1 MAEKLT
7 NEQQAAVDSRER
19 SLLVSAAAGSGK
31 TKVLVERLF
40 SYVEREGANLDD
52 FLIITYTRAAAS
64 ELRGKIAKALTE
76 RMERDPGNYHLRQQM
91 LRVYRADIKTVDAF
105 CTALLRENCH
115 LLGEDARGHVLRPD
129 FRVLDENEAQVL
141 RERVLARTLDDFYDC
156 LTPGGTLL
164 ADTLGAGRDDSALED
179 LVLELHAKLQAQPY
193 EDKWLE
199 AQRAFWRAVPDKIED
214 TPYGKILLNEVRR
227 KARHCKNLLQRA
239 AQEMCA
245 NDALNQ
251 KYAPAFL
258 DASYQLEALEGKT
271 AEGWDAARG
280 VTIAFPRLAA
290 VKDSDGGEMKARMK
304 SLWDNCKETVKGFA
318 EIFSASSDEA
328 VEDLRT
334 MASAMLALIDLTADF
349 SRRYNEE
356 KRRRNSAD
364 FSDQEHE
371 AIRLLIGENGAP
383 TELARIVSARYRE
396 IMVDE
401 YQDTNEVQNAI
412 FRAVSREG
420 KNLFTVGDVK
430 QSIYRFRLADP
441 TIFLD
446 KYRRFTPSENA
457 VEGEERKILLSKNF
471 RSRGEILDAANFV
484 FSNILSAEMGEM
496 EYGEDESLH
505 FGAEY
510 YPPRKD
516 CETEFHL
523 ISAHQ
528 KSAANDRPVKR
539 LLAEARFT
547 AQRIRQLLDEGY
559 PVTGEDGT
567 LRPCRPE
574 DIVILMRSPG
584 SRSAAFAQA
593 LAERDVPCSF
603 EESGD
608 FYQTPEIAVTLALLE
623 IVDNPRQD
631 VPLIAVLRSPVFGF
645 TPDRLAEIRSR
656 DREGDFYDALLA
668 DGGEDV
674 QAFLTTLTGL
684 RDAAAD
690 MNVCRLLWHIYNT
703 LHLPGIFGAMDE
715 GGVRQENLVA
725 LTRHAERF
733 ESSGYRGLFAFI
745 TQLRRLIDAGQAPA
759 VKTAGGSGGVQMM
772 SIHKS
777 KGLEFPIVFLCDL
790 EHAFSRQDFDTP
802 VLVHPAL
809 GLGPLCIDLKRKI
822 RYPTMAR
829 LALEEKLRRENL
841 AEEQRILYVA
851 MTRPKEKLILVDA
864 LYGAEKRLQKLTA
877 AAACPVMPEVVAE
890 GKCFGD
896 WILLPLLCRP
906 EAAPLRDMAGVM
918 AGGLYTGDTAPWQV
932 FIHDGD
938 DFGWAPGVAVSDTE
952 KDAGETL
959 FDPALLTF
967 RYPYQRET
975 TLPAKL
981 TATQLK
987 GRALDQEIAED
998 AYHTPYIRPLV
1009 QPKFRREKKG
1019 LTPAERGT
1027 ATHLVLQY
1035 LDLQNLDVPGQ
1046 VEKLRLEAK
1055 LTAEQAAAVD
1065 VPALRRFLESPL
1077 AEEMRQAETAAREYR
1092 FTVLMPARDYDP
1104 AAAEE
1109 DSILLQGVVDCW
1121 FETPEGIT
1129 VVDFKTDFVQTEED
1143 VAQHAELYRGQLAA
1157 YSLALER
1164 VLEKAVTRKAL
1175 YFLQAGKTVEIS

>member
-1 MAEKLT
+1 M
-7 NEQQAAVDSRER
+7 
-19 SLLVSAAAGSGK
+19 
-31 TKVLVERLF
+31 
-40 SYVEREGANLDD
+40 
-52 FLIITYTRAAAS
+52 
-64 ELRGKIAKALTE
+64 
-76 RMERDPGNYHLRQQM
+76 
-91 LRVYRADIKTVDAF
+91 
-105 CTALLRENCH
+105 
-115 LLGEDARGHVLRPD
+115 
-129 FRVLDENEAQVL
+129 
-141 RERVLARTLDDFYDC
+141 
-156 LTPGGTLL
+156 
-164 ADTLGAGRDDSALED
+164 
-179 LVLELHAKLQAQPY
+179 
-193 EDKWLE
+193 
-199 AQRAFWRAVPDKIED
+199 
-214 TPYGKILLNEVRR
+214 
-227 KARHCKNLLQRA
+227 
-239 AQEMCA
+239 
-245 NDALNQ
+245 
-251 KYAPAFL
+251 
-258 DASYQLEALEGKT
+258 
-271 AEGWDAARG
+271 
-280 VTIAFPRLAA
+280 
-290 VKDSDGGEMKARMK
+290 
-304 SLWDNCKETVKGFA
+304 
-318 EIFSASSDEA
+318 
-328 VEDLRT
+328 
-334 MASAMLALIDLTADF
+334 
-349 SRRYNEE
+349 
-356 KRRRNSAD
+356 
-364 FSDQEHE
+364 
-371 AIRLLIGENGAP
+371 
-383 TELARIVSARYRE
+383 
-396 IMVDE
+396 
-401 YQDTNEVQNAI
+401 
-412 FRAVSREG
+412 
-420 KNLFTVGDVK
+420 
-430 QSIYRFRLADP
+430 
-441 TIFLD
+441 
-446 KYRRFTPSENA
+446 
-457 VEGEERKILLSKNF
+457 
-471 RSRGEILDAANFV
+471 
-484 FSNILSAEMGEM
+484 
-496 EYGEDESLH
+496 
-505 FGAEY
+505 
-510 YPPRKD
+510 
-516 CETEFHL
+516 
-523 ISAHQ
+523 
-528 KSAANDRPVKR
+528 
-539 LLAEARFT
+539 
-547 AQRIRQLLDEGY
+547 
-559 PVTGEDGT
+559 
-567 LRPCRPE
+567 
-574 DIVILMRSPG
+574 ILMRSPG

-674 QAFLTTLTGL
+674 QAFLTMLTGL

-690 MNVCRLLWHIYNT
+690 MSMCRLLWHIYNT

-1055 LTAEQAAAVD
+1055 LTA
-1065 VPALRRFLESPL
+1065 
-1077 AEEMRQAETAAREYR
+1077 
-1092 FTVLMPARDYDP
+1092 
-1104 AAAEE
+1104 
-1109 DSILLQGVVDCW
+1109 
-1121 FETPEGIT
+1121 
-1129 VVDFKTDFVQTEED
+1129 
-1143 VAQHAELYRGQLAA
+1143 
-1157 YSLALER
+1157 
-1164 VLEKAVTRKAL
+1164 
-1175 YFLQAGKTVEIS
+1175 

>member
-1 MAEKLT
+1 M
-7 NEQQAAVDSRER
+7 
-19 SLLVSAAAGSGK
+19 
-31 TKVLVERLF
+31 
-40 SYVEREGANLDD
+40 
-52 FLIITYTRAAAS
+52 
-64 ELRGKIAKALTE
+64 
-76 RMERDPGNYHLRQQM
+76 
-91 LRVYRADIKTVDAF
+91 
-105 CTALLRENCH
+105 
-115 LLGEDARGHVLRPD
+115 
-129 FRVLDENEAQVL
+129 
-141 RERVLARTLDDFYDC
+141 
-156 LTPGGTLL
+156 
-164 ADTLGAGRDDSALED
+164 
-179 LVLELHAKLQAQPY
+179 
-193 EDKWLE
+193 
-199 AQRAFWRAVPDKIED
+199 
-214 TPYGKILLNEVRR
+214 
-227 KARHCKNLLQRA
+227 
-239 AQEMCA
+239 
-245 NDALNQ
+245 
-251 KYAPAFL
+251 
-258 DASYQLEALEGKT
+258 
-271 AEGWDAARG
+271 
-280 VTIAFPRLAA
+280 
-290 VKDSDGGEMKARMK
+290 
-304 SLWDNCKETVKGFA
+304 
-318 EIFSASSDEA
+318 
-328 VEDLRT
+328 
-334 MASAMLALIDLTADF
+334 
-349 SRRYNEE
+349 
-356 KRRRNSAD
+356 
-364 FSDQEHE
+364 
-371 AIRLLIGENGAP
+371 
-383 TELARIVSARYRE
+383 
-396 IMVDE
+396 
-401 YQDTNEVQNAI
+401 
-412 FRAVSREG
+412 
-420 KNLFTVGDVK
+420 
-430 QSIYRFRLADP
+430 
-441 TIFLD
+441 
-446 KYRRFTPSENA
+446 
-457 VEGEERKILLSKNF
+457 
-471 RSRGEILDAANFV
+471 
-484 FSNILSAEMGEM
+484 
-496 EYGEDESLH
+496 
-505 FGAEY
+505 
-510 YPPRKD
+510 
-516 CETEFHL
+516 
-523 ISAHQ
+523 
-528 KSAANDRPVKR
+528 KR

-608 FYQTPEIAVTLALLE
+608 FYQTPEISVTLALLA
-623 IVDNPRQD
+623 IIDNPRQD

-674 QAFLTTLTGL
+674 QAFLTMLTGL

-690 MNVCRLLWHIYNT
+690 MSVCRLLWHIYNT

-932 FIHDGD
+932 FVHDGD

-1065 VPALRRFLESPL
+1065 IFALRRFLGSPL

-1092 FTVLMPARDYDP
+1092 FTVLMLARDYDP

-1129 VVDFKTDFVQTEED
+1129 VVDFKTDFVQTEKD